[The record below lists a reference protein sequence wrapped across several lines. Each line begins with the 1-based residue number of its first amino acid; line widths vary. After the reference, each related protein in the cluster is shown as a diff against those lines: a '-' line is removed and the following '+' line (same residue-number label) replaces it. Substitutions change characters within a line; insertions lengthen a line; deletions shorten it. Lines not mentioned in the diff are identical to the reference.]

1 MAVIETRR
9 SGTGP
14 GAWIVISHGSRG
26 SRVFVVLVIVLDGAI
41 ESRVF
46 VQFTVSQPFC
56 STWGGWRSHEAGC
69 RNWDGVI
76 GLGLPSRAVVANV
89 RVCESWD
96 GKLIGSSASKLS

>member
-1 MAVIETRR
+1 MPRVRSSNRR
-9 SGTGP
+9 SCIVDHCQLCALGKAWPGP
-14 GAWIVISHGSRG
+14 AR
-26 SRVFVVLVIVLDGAI
+26 
-41 ESRVF
+41 
-46 VQFTVSQPFC
+46 P
-56 STWGGWRSHEAGC
+56 AGC